1 MGEGPIRPHSA
12 LVAGGAGFIGSHLCD
27 RLLSDGW
34 SVTCLDSLVTGRAAN
49 IDHLASHQRFSMRI
63 DDIRRPIDWDGELI
77 MNLASPASPPA
88 YQRERVLTL
97 TTNAEGTRSLLD
109 LARRTGARFVQAST
123 SEVYGDPEEHPQR
136 ETYPGRVNPI
146 GPRSCYDEGKRY
158 AEALIVAAVAEWGV
172 DARIAR
178 IFNTYGPRMDPRDG
192 RVVVTFVGR
201 LLEGLPLPVF
211 GDGSQTRSLCYVE
224 DMVDGLVRLA
234 EAPGLAG
241 EVFNLGNPDERTILE
256 LAEVVQRVAGRRAE
270 IEFMA
275 LPEDD
280 PTRRCPDITK
290 ATRLLGWSPQ
300 VALDEGLRRTWE
312 WYRDRAQEP

>member
-1 MGEGPIRPHSA
+1 MTRSRSA

-34 SVTCLDSLVTGRAAN
+34 FVACLDSLVTGSVAN
-49 IDHLASHQRFSMRI
+49 VDHLIHNPLFSLRVGDVRHQV
-63 DDIRRPIDWDGELI
+63 DWDGDLI
-77 MNLASPASPPA
+77 LNLASPASPPA
-88 YQRERVLTL
+88 YQRDRVLTL
-97 TTNAEGTRSLLD
+97 TTNAEGTRNLLD

-158 AEALIVAAVAEWGV
+158 AEALVVAAVAEWGV

-192 RVVVTFVGR
+192 RVVVTFIER
-201 LLEGLPLPVF
+201 LIEGKPLPVF
-211 GDGSQTRSLCYVE
+211 GAGSQTRSLCYVE
-224 DMVDGLVRLA
+224 DLVEGLLRLA
-234 EAPGLAG
+234 TAPGLAG

-256 LAEVVQRVAGRRAE
+256 LAEAVQRVAGRRGE
-270 IEFMA
+270 IEFLA
-275 LPEDD
+275 LPQDD

-290 ATRLLGWSPQ
+290 AGETLGWSPR
-300 VALDEGLRRTWE
+300 VPLEEGLRRTWD
-312 WYRDRAQEP
+312 WYQDQHVRQ

>member
-1 MGEGPIRPHSA
+1 M
-12 LVAGGAGFIGSHLCD
+12 AGGAGFIGSHLCD

-34 SVTCLDSLVTGRAAN
+34 SVTCLDSLVTGSAAN
-49 IDHLASHQRFSMRI
+49 VDHL
-63 DDIRRPIDWDGELI
+63 IRNPHFFFRAGDARHPVDWEGDLI
-77 MNLASPASPPA
+77 LNLASPASPPA
-88 YQRERVLTL
+88 YQRDRVLTL
-97 TTNAEGTRSLLD
+97 TTNAEGTRNLLE

-123 SEVYGDPEEHPQR
+123 SEVYGDPEENPQR

-158 AEALIVAAVAEWGV
+158 AEALIVAVVAEWGV

-178 IFNTYGPRMDPRDG
+178 IFNTYGPRMDPGDG
-192 RVVVTFVGR
+192 RVVVTFIERLIEGR
-201 LLEGLPLPVF
+201 PLPVF

-224 DMVDGLVRLA
+224 DMVEGLLRLA
-234 EAPGLAG
+234 TAPGLAG
-241 EVFNLGNPDERTILE
+241 QVFNLGNPDERTILE
-256 LAEVVQRVAGRRAE
+256 LAEVVQHVAGRRAE
-270 IEFMA
+270 IEFLA

-290 ATRLLGWSPQ
+290 AKHLLRWHPQ